1 MYICAQRVIR
11 PGGEAQGINSYY
23 YVHGPSDWQGRPPPE
38 FLPQVNPGEL
48 ADSLVEVDPPGNRV
62 RSYLDIVAPDHTP
75 LGHLVHAARGVG
87 VVPALPVTWVQ
98 GNVWCSF
105 GAERALAVQW
115 RQELQRL
122 LARVAMLARR
132 QLPA

>member
-23 YVHGPSDWQGRPPPE
+23 YVHGPYEWRERPPSE
-38 FLPQVNPGEL
+38 FLPETNPGDL
-48 ADSLVEVDPPGNRV
+48 ADSVVELDPPGNRV

-75 LGHLVHAARGVG
+75 LGHLVHAVRAVG
-87 VVPALPVTWVQ
+87 VVTALPATWVQ

-105 GAERALAVQW
+105 GAERTLAVQW

-132 QLPA
+132 QTPA